1 MFYNVYKVDDGNGLN
16 LSCKVLP
23 QQCMN
28 DVTVDVYD
36 VATAIQM
43 IPDKLSQS
51 PDGIP
56 AYFLKRVASPSLDI
70 LLHLFNL
77 GLKLGVISL
86 QWLSTI
92 IVPIHKKGSQDLSCN
107 YCPIFLTCVLYRAL
121 EYIIAEILHSHLHS
135 FNLLSLNQFG
145 FLPGRST
152 CSQLLTLLNKWFC
165 NYDFNIT
172 TDIVYTDIAKAF
184 DSVSHSKLKS
194 VLNTYGIQCNVL
206 NWIRSFLSNHVQKV
220 CVNGSFSDT
229 LPVISGVPQES
240 VLGPLLF
247 VIYIDDIVNLVRTS
261 SSANTSDVFLYAD
274 DAKLFSHNAAQ
285 LQCDLNSLAS
295 WLLHR
300 QLSLLPCKCQHLAIA
315 KNLCNALSKFF
326 IGIEDVSCADTV
338 IELGSNFVEH

>member
-1 MFYNVYKVDDGNGLN
+1 MFYNVYKVDDVNGLS

-77 GLKLGVISL
+77 SLKLGVIPL
-86 QWLSTI
+86 QWLSAI
-92 IVPIHKKGSQDLSCN
+92 IVPIHKKGSQDLPCN
-107 YCPIFLTCVLYRAL
+107 YCPVFLTCVLYRAL
-121 EYIIAEILHSHLHS
+121 EYIIAEILCSHLHS
-135 FNLLSLNQFG
+135 FNLSLNEFG
-145 FLPGRST
+145 FLLGRST
-152 CSQLLTLLNKWFC
+152 CSQLLTLLNNWFC
-165 NYDFNIT
+165 NYDFNIM
-172 TDIVYTDIAKAF
+172 TDVVYTGIAKAF
-184 DSVSHSKLKS
+184 DSVSHSKLIS

-229 LPVISGVPQES
+229 LPVISGVPQGS
-240 VLGPLLF
+240 VLGPLLL
-247 VIYIDDIVNLVRTS
+247 YILLTLLTLYVRLV
-261 SSANTSDVFLYAD
+261 
-274 DAKLFSHNAAQ
+274 
-285 LQCDLNSLAS
+285 
-295 WLLHR
+295 LLILVMCFYMLMMQSCLVTM
-300 QLSLLPCKCQHLAIA
+300 QLS
-315 KNLCNALSKFF
+315 CNVIL
-326 IGIEDVSCADTV
+326 TV
-338 IELGSNFVEH
+338 